1 MFYKKDLFRAMQEQY
16 YHLVQEKYKE
26 SHNIQLIFRDDFVAG
41 QVTLSRLARVSSR
54 SACAVFKF
62 IVA

>member
-1 MFYKKDLFRAMQEQY
+1 MQEQY

-26 SHNIQLIFRDDFVAG
+26 SQNIQLVFRDDFFAG
-41 QVTLSRLARVSSR
+41 QVTFSRLLPTGINWR
-54 SACAVFKF
+54 SADAAFKF